1 MLFCSENEKC
11 KIFRFFC
18 PEKSSNPK
26 IFLILNFSNSGQ
38 PSRLFMKMGLCDF
51 SANLTPTDKN
61 LNFTCKK
68 MKKEKNGSKK
78 SEKSAR
84 NKKKIEKK
92 IDEKMI
98 FLNFFEVPTAKNIF
112 PARFFFFQI
121 FISFFFFLALNSIPR
136 NITPGSGTLSWV
148 FLFAFDL

>member
-1 MLFCSENEKC
+1 MKNAKYSD
-11 KIFRFFC
+11 FFC

-68 MKKEKNGSKK
+68 MKKEKNGPKK

-84 NKKKIEKK
+84 NQKKIEKK

-98 FLNFFEVPTAKNIF
+98 F
-112 PARFFFFQI
+112 
-121 FISFFFFLALNSIPR
+121 
-136 NITPGSGTLSWV
+136 
-148 FLFAFDL
+148 